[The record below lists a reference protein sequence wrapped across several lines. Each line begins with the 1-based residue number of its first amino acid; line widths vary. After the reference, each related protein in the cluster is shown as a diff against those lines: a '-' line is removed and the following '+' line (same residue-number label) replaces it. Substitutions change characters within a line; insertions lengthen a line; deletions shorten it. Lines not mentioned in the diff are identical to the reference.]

1 MLNEIKQNKD
11 YDDVF
16 NKGKKIS
23 EHVNVKINDQQ
34 HTYVLIG
41 YPLITVIKLLVSS
54 MVFKS

>member
-23 EHVNVKINDQQ
+23 EHVNVKLMINNILM
-34 HTYVLIG
+34 Y
-41 YPLITVIKLLVSS
+41 
-54 MVFKS
+54 